1 MKELVHEVV
10 NGEVNQYSRLPGTR
24 LARGGDGSAPDGLIC
39 VGREHPVNSIQFRS
53 QVDGEGRVELRVPTQ
68 YRGQML
74 DFVVVFEPVQENGVA
89 EQGDPA
95 GWPSGAYAAT
105 AGAWQGEP
113 LVREPQ
119 GEYEV
124 RDPLP

>member
-1 MKELVHEVV
+1 M
-10 NGEVNQYSRLPGTR
+10 
-24 LARGGDGSAPDGLIC
+24 
-39 VGREHPVNSIQFRS
+39 NSIHIRT
-53 QVDGEGRVELRVPTQ
+53 QVDKEGRVELRVPPQ

-74 DFVVVFEPVQENGVA
+74 DFVVVFEPVQESSVA

>member
-1 MKELVHEVV
+1 M
-10 NGEVNQYSRLPGTR
+10 
-24 LARGGDGSAPDGLIC
+24 
-39 VGREHPVNSIQFRS
+39 NSIQFRT
-53 QVDGEGRVELRVPTQ
+53 QVDKEGRVELRVPTQ

-74 DFVVVFEPVQENGVA
+74 DFVVVFEPVQENSVA

-95 GWPSGAYAAT
+95 GWPSGTYAAT